1 MQCSSERLYFTFD
14 QALLSLDLYGSIQ
27 IEFIFIYLEMMVDYQ
42 DIVHD
47 SSTTLFKFR
56 DNCQKAL
63 NNQKDAIELFRENEF
78 DCCLEQMAENKVRL
92 LVYLTVTLRFGNLLP
107 IVSLI
112 ILTALN
118 QLVSQK
124 FSQGLSLELGF
135 ASVNGIREN
144 RK

>member
-1 MQCSSERLYFTFD
+1 MQYSSERLYFTLG
-14 QALLSLDLYGSIQ
+14 QALLTLYLYVSIQ

-78 DCCLEQMAENKVRL
+78 DCCLEQMAENKV
-92 LVYLTVTLRFGNLLP
+92 GSD
-107 IVSLI
+107 I
-112 ILTALN
+112 
-118 QLVSQK
+118 
-124 FSQGLSLELGF
+124 FSEHF
-135 ASVNGIREN
+135 
-144 RK
+144 K

>member
-1 MQCSSERLYFTFD
+1 
-14 QALLSLDLYGSIQ
+14 
-27 IEFIFIYLEMMVDYQ
+27 MMVDYQ